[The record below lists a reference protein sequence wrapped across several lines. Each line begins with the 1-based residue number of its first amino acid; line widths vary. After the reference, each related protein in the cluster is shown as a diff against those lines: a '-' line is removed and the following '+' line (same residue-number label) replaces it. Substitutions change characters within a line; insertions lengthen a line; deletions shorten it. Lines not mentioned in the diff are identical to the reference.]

1 MRAFLRD
8 TIEDKDGS
16 EDDRKHR
23 RDASYDEKK
32 NGRNH
37 TALAAALS
45 ALAVAAASAHTD
57 AALAGV
63 SVSDKKRCEDL
74 YAIAKSKA
82 DVDSACEYVNK
93 QMEEE
98 AFSLLRSRAKKG
110 TDAPPV
116 QAEPD
121 NFTTQAGLA
130 GLTGTVLG
138 FLVGRVDTD
147 EAERALKEEKKTSAF
162 LESQLKK
169 RQGEWEELQGAL
181 ETETAS
187 KQTALEKAKK
197 AEASLEEARAEYAR
211 SQEQAEKAIDEVR
224 AESARKEQQLKAS
237 IKEIQALLDAATRKA
252 EEAASESTML
262 RGELKATNADLSKL
276 QGEFASLE
284 AAKEAAEKTIA
295 KLEGEL
301 DDTKKSLASVEGE
314 LKGTKSTLA
323 DTKKSLTSVEGELA
337 DTKKSLASV
346 EGELADTKK
355 SLASVEAAK
364 ATLEMTNAAL
374 QEQLSG
380 EEELR
385 REATSVAEAAAA
397 DVTRLQNE
405 LKDALVALS
414 NMEETLTM
422 LTPQEMDAAT
432 VQSLDELETILF
444 EKLSEKALTIITAER
459 MYRARVSGVENV
471 SSTKEDELNDWN
483 GAAARVKDI
492 LKKDKEE
499 RKAFVGEMLSD
510 LGDLLKKVSVHDLP
524 EEITLLYAEVSQLS
538 ATLLSTKR
546 MDTKT

>member
-1 MRAFLRD
+1 M
-8 TIEDKDGS
+8 
-16 EDDRKHR
+16 
-23 RDASYDEKK
+23 
-32 NGRNH
+32 
-37 TALAAALS
+37 
-45 ALAVAAASAHTD
+45 
-57 AALAGV
+57 
-63 SVSDKKRCEDL
+63 
-74 YAIAKSKA
+74 
-82 DVDSACEYVNK
+82 
-93 QMEEE
+93 
-98 AFSLLRSRAKKG
+98 
-110 TDAPPV
+110 
-116 QAEPD
+116 
-121 NFTTQAGLA
+121 
-130 GLTGTVLG
+130 
-138 FLVGRVDTD
+138 
-147 EAERALKEEKKTSAF
+147 
-162 LESQLKK
+162 
-169 RQGEWEELQGAL
+169 
-181 ETETAS
+181 
-187 KQTALEKAKK
+187 
-197 AEASLEEARAEYAR
+197 
-211 SQEQAEKAIDEVR
+211 
-224 AESARKEQQLKAS
+224 
-237 IKEIQALLDAATRKA
+237 
-252 EEAASESTML
+252 
-262 RGELKATNADLSKL
+262 
-276 QGEFASLE
+276 
-284 AAKEAAEKTIA
+284 
-295 KLEGEL
+295 EGEL
-301 DDTKKSLASVEGE
+301 DETKKSLASVEGE

-364 ATLEMTNAAL
+364 ATLEITNAAL